1 MNYRVSRITA
11 ALLVLFALSLSGEA
25 EATNGMNLEGY
36 GPIATGMGGA
46 SFAYL
51 NGTAAMM
58 NNPATLSLIP
68 NGIMLDLAFGSLGPD
83 VSAIVTTPMGS
94 MTAESEAT
102 AFYMPAFGLFVRKE
116 NYGFGIGVFSQGGMG
131 TEYGAD
137 SWLADPSMGANTA
150 LTGGLVNRSEV
161 GVGRVIAPFT
171 YDIDE
176 QWSVGASFD
185 FVWAGM
191 DLQMA
196 LSEAQFQN
204 LANPMAQTIGTASG
218 TLVDG
223 FGQFYEPFGGS
234 GIATLYHA
242 YFDFSNENSLTGE
255 ARGYGVAG
263 KVGVVFKANE
273 KVTLGATF
281 HSPTFLGDLETE
293 NAELSMA
300 VNADPGAF
308 VGSPTGTYSDMNLPL
323 TGTVTVKD
331 FEWPWVIGGGVAVEP
346 TEQILLALDV
356 KYIAWSSVMED
367 FTMTFTAD
375 DSAENG
381 GFAGLSMDAVLFQ
394 EWENQIVLSLGGAY
408 RPIEP
413 LTLRGGFNYGKNPVP
428 DGFLNAL
435 FPAIVETHIT
445 FGAGYDFD
453 EKMGLNGSF
462 VYGFDK
468 SQENPGNGST
478 IPPVES
484 THSQLNWMMMFSY
497 GF

>member
-1 MNYRVSRITA
+1 MNFRGSWIILTLV
-11 ALLVLFALSLSGEA
+11 ALLTMTTGGDS

-36 GPIATGMGGA
+36 GPIAVGMGGA
-46 SFAYL
+46 SMAYM

-68 NGIMLDLAFGSLGPD
+68 NGIMLDLAFGNLGPD
-83 VSAIVTTPMGS
+83 VAAIVTTPMGS

-102 AFYMPAFGLFVRKE
+102 AFYMPAFGLFVRKA

-131 TEYGAD
+131 TEYCAD

-150 LTGGLVNRSEV
+150 LTEGLVNRSEV

-171 YDIDE
+171 YEIDE
-176 QWSVGASFD
+176 QWSVGGSFD
-185 FVWAGM
+185 FIWAGM

-196 LSEAQFQN
+196 MSEAQFQN

-218 TLVDG
+218 TLVNA
-223 FGQFYEPFGGS
+223 FGALYEPFGGT
-234 GIATLYHA
+234 GIAALHHA
-242 YFDFSNENSLTGE
+242 YFDFSNESSLTGE

-263 KVGVVFKANE
+263 KVGVVYKANE

-293 NAELSMA
+293 NAELGMA
-300 VNADPGAF
+300 VNADPTIFGLPA
-308 VGSPTGTYSDMNLPL
+308 GENIDAKIPLSGTI
-323 TGTVTVKD
+323 TVKD
-331 FEWPWVIGGGVAVEP
+331 FEWPWMLGAGVAVEP
-346 TEQILLALDV
+346 NERILLALDV
-356 KYIAWSSVMED
+356 RYIAWSSVMED

-381 GFAGLSMDAVLFQ
+381 GFAGLSMDATLFQ
-394 EWENQIVLSLGGAY
+394 EWDDQIVLSLGGAY
-408 RPIEP
+408 KPVEP

-428 DGFLNAL
+428 DGYLNAL
-435 FPAIVETHIT
+435 FPAIVESHLT
-445 FGAGYDFD
+445 FGAGYDID
-453 EKMGLNGSF
+453 ERMGLNGSF
-462 VYGFDK
+462 VYAFEK
-468 SQENPGNGST
+468 SQENPGDGAM

-484 THSQLNWMMMFSY
+484 THSQLNWMLMFTY

>member
-1 MNYRVSRITA
+1 MNYRGPWIIL
-11 ALLVLFALSLSGEA
+11 ALLVLFTIITAGEA

-36 GPIATGMGGA
+36 GPIAAGMGGA
-46 SFAYL
+46 SMAYM

-68 NGIMLDLAFGSLGPD
+68 SGIMLDLAFGNLGPD
-83 VSAIVTTPMGS
+83 VAAIVTTPMGS

-196 LSEAQFQN
+196 MSEAQFQN

-218 TLVDG
+218 TLVEA
-223 FGQFYEPFGGS
+223 FGSLYEPFGGT
-234 GIATLYHA
+234 GIAALHHA
-242 YFDFSNENSLTGE
+242 YFDFSNESSLTGE

-263 KVGVVFKANE
+263 KIGVVFKANE

-300 VNADPGAF
+300 VNADPTIFGLPA
-308 VGSPTGTYSDMNLPL
+308 GDNIDAEIPL
-323 TGTVTVKD
+323 TGTITVKD
-331 FEWPWVIGGGVAVEP
+331 FEWPWVLGAGVAVEP
-346 TEQILLALDV
+346 NERILLALDV

-375 DSAENG
+375 ESSENG
-381 GFAGLSMDAVLFQ
+381 GFAGLSMDATLFQ

-408 RPIEP
+408 KPIEP

-428 DGFLNAL
+428 DGYLNAL
-435 FPAIVETHIT
+435 FPAIVETHLT

-453 EKMGLNGSF
+453 ERMGLNGSF
-462 VYGFDK
+462 VYGFEK

-484 THSQLNWMMMFSY
+484 THSQLNWMLMFSY

>member
-1 MNYRVSRITA
+1 MNYRGQWIIL
-11 ALLVLFALSLSGEA
+11 ALLVLFTAANAGDA

-36 GPIATGMGGA
+36 GPIAVGMGGA
-46 SFAYL
+46 SMAYM

-58 NNPATLSLIP
+58 NNPAALALIP
-68 NGIMLDLAFGSLGPD
+68 SGITLDLAFGSLGPD
-83 VSAIVTTPMGS
+83 VDAIVTTSMGS

-116 NYGFGIGVFSQGGMG
+116 NFGFGIGLFSQGGMG

-150 LTGGLVNRSEV
+150 LTSGLVNRSEV
-161 GVGRVIAPFT
+161 GVGRVIAPVI
-171 YDIDE
+171 YDINE

-196 LSEAQFQN
+196 MSEAQFQD
-204 LANPMAQTIGTASG
+204 LANPMAQTLGTASG
-218 TLVDG
+218 SLVEA
-223 FGQFYEPFGGS
+223 FGSLYVPFGGN
-234 GIATLYHA
+234 GITTLHHA
-242 YFDFSNENSLTGE
+242 YFDFSNESSLTGE
-255 ARGYGVAG
+255 AKGYGVAG
-263 KVGVVFKANE
+263 KIGVVFKANE

-293 NAELSMA
+293 NAVLAMA
-300 VNADPGAF
+300 VNADPTIFGLPA
-308 VGSPTGTYSDMNLPL
+308 GDNIDAEIPLSGTI
-323 TGTVTVKD
+323 TVKD
-331 FEWPWVIGGGVAVEP
+331 FEWPWVLGGGVAVEP
-346 TEQILLALDV
+346 TDRILLALDV

-375 DSAENG
+375 ESAENG
-381 GFAGLSMDAVLFQ
+381 GFAGLSMDATLFQ
-394 EWENQIVLSLGGAY
+394 EWDDQIVLSLGGAY
-408 RPIEP
+408 KPMEP

-428 DGFLNAL
+428 DGYLNAL
-435 FPAIVETHIT
+435 FPAIVETHVT

-453 EKMGLNGSF
+453 ERMGLNGSL
-462 VYGFDK
+462 VYAFDK

-478 IPPVES
+478 IPSVES
-484 THSQLNWMMMFSY
+484 THSQINWMLMFSY

>member
-1 MNYRVSRITA
+1 MNYRGSWIIL
-11 ALLVLFALSLSGEA
+11 ALLVLFTITAAGEA
-25 EATNGMNLEGY
+25 KATNGMNLEGY
-36 GPIATGMGGA
+36 GPIAAGMGGA
-46 SFAYL
+46 SMAYM

-58 NNPATLSLIP
+58 NNPATLALIP
-68 NGIMLDLAFGSLGPD
+68 NGIMLDLAFGNLGPD
-83 VSAIVTTPMGS
+83 VAAIVMTPMGS

-102 AFYMPAFGLFVRKE
+102 AFYMPAFGLFVRRE

-196 LSEAQFQN
+196 MSEAQFQN
-204 LANPMAQTIGTASG
+204 LANPMAQTLGTASG
-218 TLVDG
+218 TLVEA
-223 FGQFYEPFGGS
+223 FGSLYVPFGGT
-234 GIATLYHA
+234 GIETLHHA
-242 YFDFSNENSLTGE
+242 YFDFSNESSLTGE

-263 KVGVVFKANE
+263 KIGVLFKANE

-300 VNADPGAF
+300 VNADPTIFG
-308 VGSPTGTYSDMNLPL
+308 LPAGDNIDAEIPL
-323 TGTVTVKD
+323 SGTVTVKD
-331 FEWPWVIGGGVAVEP
+331 FQWPWVIGGGVAVEP
-346 TEQILLALDV
+346 NEQILLALDV
-356 KYIAWSSVMED
+356 KYIAWSSVMKD

-375 DSAENG
+375 ESPENG
-381 GFAGLSMDAVLFQ
+381 GFAGLSMDATLFQ
-394 EWENQIVLSLGGAY
+394 EWEDQIVLSLGGAY
-408 RPIEP
+408 KPIEP

-428 DGFLNAL
+428 DGYLNAL
-435 FPAIVETHIT
+435 FPAIVETHVT

-453 EKMGLNGSF
+453 ERMGLNGSF
-462 VYGFDK
+462 VYGFEK

-484 THSQLNWMMMFSY
+484 THSQLNWTLMFSY

>member
-1 MNYRVSRITA
+1 MNFRAPWIVVT
-11 ALLVLFALSLSGEA
+11 LLVLFVLTFAGEA

-36 GPIATGMGGA
+36 GPVAVGMGGA
-46 SFAYL
+46 SFAYM

-68 NGIMLDLAFGSLGPD
+68 SGIMLDLAFGNLGPD
-83 VSAIVTTPMGS
+83 VAAIVTTPMGS

-150 LTGGLVNRSEV
+150 LTEGLVNRSEV

-196 LSEAQFQN
+196 MSEAQFQD
-204 LANPMAQTIGTASG
+204 LANPMAQTLGTASG
-218 TLVDG
+218 TLVTA
-223 FGQFYEPFGGS
+223 FGEMYEPFGGT
-234 GIATLYHA
+234 GIATLHHA
-242 YFDFSNENSLTGE
+242 YFDFSNESSLTGE
-255 ARGYGVAG
+255 AKGYGIAG

-273 KVTLGATF
+273 KVTFGATF

-300 VNADPGAF
+300 VNADPTIFG
-308 VGSPTGTYSDMNLPL
+308 LPAGDNIDAEIGL
-323 TGTVTVKD
+323 TGTITVND
-331 FEWPWVIGGGVAVEP
+331 FEWPWVLGGGVAIEP
-346 TEQILLALDV
+346 TEQVLLALDV
-356 KYIAWSSVMED
+356 KYIAWSAVMED
-367 FTMTFTAD
+367 FSMTFTAD
-375 DSAENG
+375 DIPDNG
-381 GFAGLSMDAVLFQ
+381 GFGGLSMDASLLQ
-394 EWENQIVLSLGGAY
+394 EWDDQIVIALGGAY
-408 RPIEP
+408 KATEP
-413 LTLRGGFNYGKNPVP
+413 LTLRGGFNYSKNPVP

-435 FPAIVETHIT
+435 FPAIVESHVT
-445 FGAGYDFD
+445 FGAGYEFD
-453 EKMGLNGSF
+453 ESMNVNGSF
-462 VYGFDK
+462 TYGLEK

-484 THSQLNWMMMFSY
+484 THSQINWMLMFGY